1 VTDDPALVTSPDVN
15 WGAFLEQAVREYNTD
30 PALGVA
36 HGLQKE
42 AIQNSHGARDRQSKV
57 PWSCAFRLLESPN
70 GLLLSIT
77 DEGTCGLTGTTTP
90 NAKDRP
96 DSFPASER
104 LARFESMFDSG
115 GDEGPGLFGRGKL
128 IFNAC
133 SEERLIFYD
142 SLTRDGKY
150 RFGKRH
156 IRGRVCEQYLRAF
169 EGEAARTRLRE
180 ELGASLQ
187 PLSTPGTRI
196 TIVRPTAEILDAIQS
211 GEFLTAIGDTW
222 WEIIQKENAEITVS
236 GKNGTVTHAIV
247 PENFGGLPKVSR
259 NKWRVYRTDNTTVDV
274 GGAKYKIKHLHILIP
289 PQGHKLR
296 EEQLGIFVQRRGMQV
311 GRLPVAG
318 TPEEVADRLF
328 GYVQLD
334 EAFEDVLAA
343 SENLTHYGFSHTK
356 RPEFRALRKW
366 VQEHFNTFMDS
377 IGLGRKTDQNA
388 RARESAEE
396 ANAAL
401 NGILK
406 DLGVPSLGTGRES
419 RRDFSLSIENLE
431 FGQGNNLVKTGE
443 TLAGFLFRIANHTSG
458 QKDVMVEV
466 TTNRED
472 GSVIETILPKV
483 MMRLHPGQSK
493 PTDALRIH
501 FAEGTYA
508 SGEKVSCTAAVSGLD
523 GQVLARRS
531 FFVFVDTPPPPPA
544 PELAE
549 IELTEYEFPKEDSK
563 RVNFGQSILGLAYTL
578 NNKTPQRMSARVR
591 IMTIWAEEGVELD
604 EVFNQDLVLSP
615 YGSVDCHV
623 EEIKVTEER
632 YGEVKRGKVKLRCT
646 ATGLESTNLW
656 ERGRRL
662 AEKTT
667 MFYLEM
673 DPSYGLFEDMALVP
687 MAPGEP
693 RSKASPTAG
702 TKSWKLDINSNHPAF
717 VHADPDDEAR
727 VEYIFEESARQAA
740 FVLLSRD
747 QGPVLLKILGLDSR
761 TKIDEMDPEGILRS
775 LAYPFTDR
783 ILAKYYG

>member
-1 VTDDPALVTSPDVN
+1 MTEDPALLTSPDVN

-42 AIQNSHGARDRQSKV
+42 AIQNSHGARDKQSRV
-57 PWSCAFRLLESPN
+57 PWTCSFRLLESSN

-77 DEGTCGLTGTTTP
+77 DQGTCGLTGTITP
-90 NAKDRP
+90 NTKDRP
-96 DSFPASER
+96 DHFPPSER

-133 SEERLIFYD
+133 SEDRLIFYD

-150 RFGKRH
+150 LFGKRH
-156 IRGRVCEQYLRAF
+156 IKGRACEQYKRAY

-180 ELGASLQ
+180 EFGAALQ

-196 TIVRPTAEILDAIQS
+196 TIVRPTAEVLDAVQS
-211 GEFLTAIGDTW
+211 GDFLTAIGDTW
-222 WEIIQKENAEITVS
+222 WEIIQKENVEITVS
-236 GKNGTVTHAIV
+236 GKNGTVTHAV
-247 PENFGGLPKVSR
+247 LPENFGGLPKVSR
-259 NKWRVYRTDNTTVDV
+259 NKWRVYRTDNTTVEVGDV
-274 GGAKYKIKHLHILIP
+274 KYKIKHLHILIP

-296 EEQLGIFVQRRGMQV
+296 EEQLGIFVQRKGMQV

-318 TPEEVADRLF
+318 IPEEVADRLF

-334 EAFEDVLAA
+334 EAYEEVLAA

-419 RRDFSLSIENLE
+419 RRDFSVSIESLE
-431 FGQGNNLVKTGE
+431 FGDGNNLVKIGE
-443 TLAGFLFRIANHTSG
+443 TLEGFLFRIANHTSG
-458 QKDVMVEV
+458 QKDVSVEV
-466 TTNRED
+466 ATSRED
-472 GSVIETILPKV
+472 GRVIETILPKV
-483 MMRLHPGQSK
+483 TMRLHPGQSK
-493 PTDALRIH
+493 STDKLRIH
-501 FAEGTYA
+501 FVTGVYE
-508 SGEKVSCTAAVSGLD
+508 SGQKVSCTATVSDLD
-523 GQVLARRS
+523 EIVLARRT
-531 FFVFVDTPPPPPA
+531 FIVFVDTPPPPPA

-549 IELTEYEFPKEDSK
+549 IELTEYEFPREDSK
-563 RVNFGQSILGLAYTL
+563 RVNFGQSILGLTYTIH
-578 NNKTPQRMSARVR
+578 NRTAQRMSARVR
-591 IMTIWAEEGVELD
+591 IVTIWADEGVELD
-604 EVFNQDLVLSP
+604 EVSNQDVVLSP
-615 YGSVDCHV
+615 YGSIDCHV
-623 EEIKVTEER
+623 EELKVTEER
-632 YGEVKRGKVKLRCT
+632 YGEVNRGKIKLRCT

-673 DPSYGLFEDMALVP
+673 DPSYGLFEDIGWVP
-687 MAPGEP
+687 AGAGEP

-702 TKSWKLDINSNHPAF
+702 TKSWKLDINITHPAF
-717 VHADPDDEAR
+717 LNADPDEDRR
-727 VEYIFEESARQAA
+727 VEYILEEEARQAA

-747 QGPVLLKILGLDSR
+747 QGPALLKILGLDPR
-761 TKIDEMDPEGILRS
+761 TKIEEMDPETILRS